1 MYKNREAAW
10 IGFEEAQRTID
21 ALKAEVQIAEEKLS
35 HVKRSLPF
43 EKNKP
48 FLREALKIP
57 SSEVASDTANKKN
70 PFIKENAPRKL
81 FYHEKHIRKRR
92 KYTVPKH
99 TDTTIDAED
108 VLHSTS
114 PRPVSIQP
122 VDVNQTVV
130 KTVIDSAFSSVSS
143 SDTLDS
149 FFNLKHKTLSS
160 ERTSSLI
167 ADTYKNVDAEHS
179 NIILRRKNN
188 KIEDTSKIT
197 FTSWEEEFLKREIG
211 LSSSEANLSQQDKS
225 SQDDVANRIE
235 WTSMPV
241 GAKAPNLKP
250 KRIVHS
256 DIKALHQIIDRQKKF
271 HEKIQAKAQFPNPSL
286 KNYLTVGVELEK
298 NEKIEENLISN
309 DTDEVVQIK
318 PPPMR
323 KKCLVRNLPKYK
335 GFSAPGDFSTVSAR
349 KTFKHV
355 KQLNIC
361 KENKNPSSLKR
372 IKTVVSNKKKDILI
386 VHKEKQEKVPHKNK
400 RLLSKTD
407 QDNEQKEPID
417 TNSDS
422 QKLSSVTDQAEV
434 IKSKTDTIPSDVTD
448 GEEILKQDIV
458 TALNLSSGNEMDS
471 STETKEIVNELPKTP
486 TAKSVK
492 RKAKKS
498 PDEKMTPSP
507 KIRHYDPQAVRD
519 YIKKKKAERK
529 KRHLEERKKN
539 LQEAERK
546 KQSLQKLYQF
556 QKQKVAISKS
566 SSPSKVL
573 KKTVEFPIQDEQSS
587 LNVKKIHGGNQDKEN
602 EKDVLMH
609 SKISEKPE
617 SYSFAE
623 KVILSNSSSPKPL
636 ENENSLPKDRS
647 FIIEPSSDYK
657 KKQKTLVTENIQ
669 SDIEFKSKIQKEKVF
684 DIEEKHFISTNIIMK
699 QTSSSTSHYNE
710 AERSG
715 YISTISTPS
724 KLTEFSSIEKLPGGA
739 KYDKIVI
746 PTGQSKQAETL
757 KSLVKSINEMA
768 EPFEHLIR
776 TRKWI
781 DESPP
786 PPNHR
791 PSAKSATS
799 IYHQQR
805 NPKSLKE
812 ANSSFVVDVAKSLHS
827 GEGTSFKQQISKIGD
842 TSGLYERLLGQP
854 SSSQRNKID
863 SKRLM
868 KNEQIHL
875 NSVSDS
881 NYEAELIEGSLES
894 EDETDVKSLHQDN
907 LIEGI
912 NSGDNAL
919 ISHSEGSYLR
929 YYNKEENWILPAT
942 NTLSINPDPFNFI
955 NTWNRKPI
963 GIPALSNSLLE
974 DFKTSDSP
982 SQVVKDA
989 QDKFSK
995 DASVSLSVQ
1004 HESVKTGESLL
1015 NTAVNTPSLF
1025 EDSII
1030 DSFDNLNNQVEA
1042 QNEKSLVD
1050 RVSSQETLTSFY
1062 TSVASESYVSS
1073 NTSSRSTSKQTVSKN
1088 KENNKK
1094 RISPSESS
1102 VSEVISVI
1110 ENSKNGVASD
1120 IVIAKNA
1127 GFSEL
1132 KGTSENDIAED
1143 IKSDEND
1150 IAEDIKSDENDIAED
1165 IKFDENDIAEDIKSN
1180 EIDVPEDTISDVDG
1194 IARSKKF
1201 DENSFT
1207 KGKKSDSEISESLS
1221 SDSKVSTDKSLK
1233 SLKGTASSLSLSKV
1247 LNEMTPRGTSDE
1259 LSSHKEYDL
1268 PVPEKSSEDAES
1280 VTEQNKMENASGLS
1294 SSSHNSITIDFA
1306 QPVRFTYS
1314 NGVSKSLKIH
1324 KGMSL
1329 HEEQYFHTQV
1339 VTRVASEAAAAAA
1352 TSAVIAVFETQKEL
1366 LSKAQDRSNNVL
1378 RTFSENTSVH
1388 SRTESASPNKTTSEN
1403 SVSTVIESN
1412 KSKSTSENSIIDEVN
1427 KNPSP
1432 LNTVREV
1439 KHSTNEE
1446 NLPDH
1451 HSKSNKSS
1459 ESSIISEDFPVSEKS
1474 EVLLSQKRLRKIS
1487 GNLSSPSPASLSEN
1501 ESISEVSLLRENS
1514 IPSSSTITESVLS
1527 DDSFAQLTLDVVR
1540 KITLEEELR
1549 ATHQLA
1555 LLKFQ
1560 EQTLVENARAAM
1572 TWLESLKK
1580 NFREKGSNR
1589 KASFIKKKQKDII
1602 LRLRQERAQLR
1613 CMQEAYRSICD
1624 KHHSLIADKKKLL
1637 TEPIDLPYQ
1646 VAKRKDKSHSSKAS
1660 SDHKTRDAAK
1670 HVSQS
1675 SSTSAVPTEE
1685 ESRKSADEEIPVEEL
1700 KISENGTNNSFQ
1712 GSNLEVITSEPT
1724 ASTVSSFNKSH
1735 EITPAASFPQLKQGQ
1750 SQSSLSLNSN
1760 NSIESAL
1767 QGLKKLEASKRH
1779 LTKREQRILQRRKH
1793 VEKILQWQMKL
1804 DSEEMAVRELEQK
1817 AVELVD
1823 TSKKKTKYY
1832 ISSSP
1837 TAGQD
1842 GKEKISSSDT
1852 HGHSV
1857 IHTETEKGSSSLDK
1871 ISTNKISSGGVSE
1884 SILSENSVPEENI
1897 VTATSGDSVEEE
1909 FSKKGKIDQESYSI
1923 LSSSSI
1929 QEINENQSIESSV
1942 KTVEDIAESTPVDE
1956 IIADEISPSVKS
1968 YTMKKSSSSDIYSE
1982 SFESTTSQK
1991 GMSPVPDTS
2000 VKSSTS
2006 ISNGKKGKGFTIK
2019 SPLAPRNF
2027 RRHDSSGSDDSY
2039 TISHSETASDQS
2051 DIEVRIHAL
2060 AEELR
2065 RRKYEAEKL
2074 KREQKRKYREHLKG
2088 TELSLQKQVEA
2099 YNQYI
2104 QQVKYDLEHIE
2115 TMSSQSHLADISTV
2129 KPQIK
2134 WPRSE
2139 HGIDSRRIRKQASL
2153 SSDGLTL
2160 EKKSVD
2166 NTNSSPDSA
2175 DASME
2180 LPHKGKPLIKKL
2192 LPDSKEKLKYEINL
2206 NKDLTA
2212 KIMTP
2217 ESTSE
2222 KMPTNSK
2229 NLSENKTVSTE
2240 SSEQEYPLVSESLEI
2255 SIRTLSSK
2263 KVSVEDKIP
2272 TKSLE
2277 SKEESEIEEESY
2289 ESTASLITVDSK
2301 SEQNKISSN
2310 ETDLKITYQS
2320 DSFVSGSKS
2329 NQDVSDDNLK
2339 ISSALDTVLSVEDTY
2354 STKNSAE
2361 DTEETLQDSDNSHI
2375 SMQIETQDS
2384 LPSEAE
2390 YISETSLKAN
2400 TNSANDNFESGS
2412 FEYENSDGFSS
2423 LSPRKMEKT
2432 FSAETESK
2440 IISEDN
2446 TSSPESKLSIQK
2458 ESSLKEKHS
2467 SDEIS
2472 HVISNNNKKLLKEN
2486 LKSETF
2492 VVNVVNYLYS
2502 SVFEDAVG
2510 TMFNVSKKYSIAI
2523 KPINQ
2528 KYMIENFVPTHK
2540 IKTLS
2545 DESVNILINELLSNY
2560 INDAIASIINISN
2573 THKNELNVH
2582 MSANKS
2588 IENNEL
2594 VAINSDSSM
2603 TNIQSEIENKHED
2616 AQSLSAVQDKS
2627 EYNIFK
2633 KQPDWF
2639 EDGFVPAQWDTQQLE
2654 QQLLLQQYPYYYRKI
2669 PNKPPPPY
2677 TPPSVVGN
2685 TQFNYP
2691 LPIKKEKPVEKT
2703 DSVKY
2708 VTKHIDLV
2716 IDHIA
2721 DILINGKKN
2730 GLLINEITEASF
2742 SSLVER
2748 LNLTTPSQVTF
2759 LDLIFDVTKEIS
2771 LDTFSE
2777 INETP
2782 APWLIPRKLTP
2793 KPKFPADKNKL
2804 ITAIQK
2810 KVEEALK
2817 ILPTESFAEQRRK
2830 RPTWSTMKLGRKK
2843 RDFVDTI
2850 LISEIKEEEP
2860 DWINYDQDEVSVKF
2874 QIADSIFDL
2883 LVDDTISLVKNL
2895 GMKLYW

>member
-48 FLREALKIP
+48 FLREPLKIS
-57 SSEVASDTANKKN
+57 SSEVVSDTSNKKSL
-70 PFIKENAPRKL
+70 FIKENAPKKL

-99 TDTTIDAED
+99 TDTAKDAED
-108 VLHSTS
+108 VFHSAS
-114 PRPVSIQP
+114 PKPVSIQP
-122 VDVNQTVV
+122 LDVDQTVV
-130 KTVIDSAFSSVSS
+130 KTVFNSAFSSVSS

-149 FFNLKHKTLSS
+149 LLNLKHKASS

-179 NIILRRKNN
+179 NIILRRKNS
-188 KIEDTSKIT
+188 KIEDPSKIT

-211 LSSSEANLSQQDKS
+211 LSGSEANLSQQDIS
-225 SQDDVANRIE
+225 SQDDIANRIE

-286 KNYLTVGVELEK
+286 KNDLTVDVELEK
-298 NEKIEENLISN
+298 NEKIEENIISN
-309 DTDEVVQIK
+309 DTEEVVQIK

-335 GFSAPGDFSTVSAR
+335 GFSVPGDFSGASAR
-349 KTFKHV
+349 KTFKHI
-355 KQLNIC
+355 KQIHIS

-386 VHKEKQEKVPHKNK
+386 VHKEKQEKVAYKNK
-400 RLLSKTD
+400 KLLSKTD
-407 QDNEQKEPID
+407 QDNEQKVSID
-417 TNSDS
+417 TNTDS
-422 QKLSSVTDQAEV
+422 QKSSSATDQAEV
-434 IKSKTDTIPSDVTD
+434 IKSKTDTIPSDD
-448 GEEILKQDIV
+448 GEEVLKQNIA
-458 TALNLSSGNEMDS
+458 TAFNLSSGNEMDS
-471 STETKEIVNELPKTP
+471 LTETKEIVDQLPKTP

-519 YIKKKKAERK
+519 YIKKKKAERN
-529 KRHLEERKKN
+529 KRHLEERRKY

-556 QKQKVAISKS
+556 QKQKIAISKS
-566 SSPSKVL
+566 SSPSKIL

-587 LNVKKIHGGNQDKEN
+587 LNVKKIHSGKQDQEN
-602 EKDVLMH
+602 EKGVLMR

-623 KVILSNSSSPKPL
+623 KIILSDSSSPKPL

-647 FIIEPSSDYK
+647 FITEPSSEYK
-657 KKQKTLVTENIQ
+657 KKQKTSVTENIQ
-669 SDIEFKSKIQKEKVF
+669 PGIEFKSKMEKEKVS
-684 DIEEKHFISTNIIMK
+684 DIEEKHLHK
-699 QTSSSTSHYNE
+699 ASSSTSHYNE
-710 AERSG
+710 VERSS

-724 KLTEFSSIEKLPGGA
+724 KLTEFSSIEKLPGGS

-757 KSLVKSINEMA
+757 KKLVKSINEMA

-781 DESPP
+781 EESPP

-799 IYHQQR
+799 SYHQRR
-805 NPKSLKE
+805 NPMSLKE
-812 ANSSFVVDVAKSLHS
+812 TNSSFVVDVAKSLHS
-827 GEGTSFKQQISKIGD
+827 AEGTSFKQQISKIGD

-854 SSSQRNKID
+854 SSSQRNETD

-868 KNEQIHL
+868 KSEQIHL
-875 NSVSDS
+875 NSVIDS

-912 NSGDNAL
+912 DSGDNAL
-919 ISHSEGSYLR
+919 ISHSEGNYLR
-929 YYNKEENWILPAT
+929 YYNKEESCILPAA

-963 GIPALSNSLLE
+963 GIPALSNNLLE

-982 SQVVKDA
+982 SHWNST
-989 QDKFSK
+989 QDQFSK
-995 DASVSLSVQ
+995 DAPGSLAVQ
-1004 HESVKTGESLL
+1004 HESAKTGESLL

-1025 EDSII
+1025 DDSII
-1030 DSFDNLNNQVEA
+1030 DSFDNNLNNQVEA
-1042 QNEKSLVD
+1042 QNEKSLDD
-1050 RVSSQETLTSFY
+1050 RVSSQETLTSVY

-1073 NTSSRSTSKQTVSKN
+1073 NVSSKSTSKQTESKN
-1088 KENNKK
+1088 EENKK

-1110 ENSKNGVASD
+1110 ENSKNGGEASD
-1120 IVIAKNA
+1120 IVIAKNDMS
-1127 GFSEL
+1127 SEL
-1132 KGTSENDIAED
+1132 KFASESDIAEDIKSDENDIAED

-1165 IKFDENDIAEDIKSN
+1165 IKSHEYDIAEDIKSHEYDIAEDIKSN
-1180 EIDVPEDTISDVDG
+1180 ENDVPEDVISDVDG
-1194 IARSKKF
+1194 IDRSKII
-1201 DENSFT
+1201 DENSFP
-1207 KGKKSDSEISESLS
+1207 KDKKSDSEISESLS
-1221 SDSKVSTDKSLK
+1221 SNSKVSTDKSLK
-1233 SLKGTASSLSLSKV
+1233 NLQGTVSSLSLSKV
-1247 LNEMTPRGTSDE
+1247 SNEITPRGASDE
-1259 LSSHKEYDL
+1259 LSSRKEHDL
-1268 PVPEKSSEDAES
+1268 PIPEKSSEDAES
-1280 VTEQNKMENASGLS
+1280 VTEQNKMESASGLS
-1294 SSSHNSITIDFA
+1294 ASSHNSITIDFA

-1324 KGMSL
+1324 KGMPL

-1388 SRTESASPNKTTSEN
+1388 SRTESASPHKTTSEN

-1412 KSKSTSENSIIDEVN
+1412 QSKSTSENSIIDEVN

-1439 KHSTNEE
+1439 KHSGNEE
-1446 NLPDH
+1446 NLPGH
-1451 HSKSNKSS
+1451 QSKSNKSS
-1459 ESSIISEDFPVSEKS
+1459 ASSIISEDFPVSKTSRVARDKPWSTLCKKS
-1474 EVLLSQKRLRKIS
+1474 HGI
-1487 GNLSSPSPASLSEN
+1487 PSPCAAAVAKFRLLTGHDCLCAHLFRFNLVTSPICVLCDTGQDMTAAHLDECSALN
-1501 ESISEVSLLRENS
+1501 DLNCIESISEVSLLRENS

-1580 NFREKGSNR
+1580 NFREKGSTR

-1646 VAKRKDKSHSSKAS
+1646 AVKRKDKSHSSKAS
-1660 SDHKTRDAAK
+1660 SEHKTRDAAK
-1670 HVSQS
+1670 HISQS

-1712 GSNLEVITSEPT
+1712 GSNLEIIATEPT

-1832 ISSSP
+1832 ISSP
-1837 TAGQD
+1837 ATGQD
-1842 GKEKISSSDT
+1842 EKGKNSSNDT
-1852 HGHSV
+1852 PGQSV
-1857 IHTETEKGSSSLDK
+1857 IPTDTEKASSSLDK
-1871 ISTNKISSGGVSE
+1871 ISSNKISSGGVSE
-1884 SILSENSVPEENI
+1884 SVLSENSVPEENI
-1897 VTATSGDSVEEE
+1897 VTATSADSVEEE
-1909 FSKKGKIDQESYSI
+1909 FSKKGKIDQESSSI

-1942 KTVEDIAESTPVDE
+1942 KTVEDIAEGSPVDE

-1982 SFESTTSQK
+1982 SFESTASQK
-1991 GMSPVPDTS
+1991 GMSPVPDAS
-2000 VKSSTS
+2000 VRSSTS
-2006 ISNGKKGKGFTIK
+2006 ISNGKKEKGFTIK

-2115 TMSSQSHLADISTV
+2115 AMSSQSHLADISAV

-2139 HGIDSRRIRKQASL
+2139 HGIDSRRIRKQTSL

-2166 NTNSSPDSA
+2166 NTNSSPESA
-2175 DASME
+2175 DTSME
-2180 LPHKGKPLIKKL
+2180 LPHMGKTFIIL
-2192 LPDSKEKLKYEINL
+2192 
-2206 NKDLTA
+2206 
-2212 KIMTP
+2212 
-2217 ESTSE
+2217 
-2222 KMPTNSK
+2222 
-2229 NLSENKTVSTE
+2229 
-2240 SSEQEYPLVSESLEI
+2240 
-2255 SIRTLSSK
+2255 
-2263 KVSVEDKIP
+2263 
-2272 TKSLE
+2272 
-2277 SKEESEIEEESY
+2277 
-2289 ESTASLITVDSK
+2289 
-2301 SEQNKISSN
+2301 
-2310 ETDLKITYQS
+2310 
-2320 DSFVSGSKS
+2320 
-2329 NQDVSDDNLK
+2329 
-2339 ISSALDTVLSVEDTY
+2339 
-2354 STKNSAE
+2354 
-2361 DTEETLQDSDNSHI
+2361 
-2375 SMQIETQDS
+2375 
-2384 LPSEAE
+2384 
-2390 YISETSLKAN
+2390 
-2400 TNSANDNFESGS
+2400 
-2412 FEYENSDGFSS
+2412 FSS
-2423 LSPRKMEKT
+2423 L
-2432 FSAETESK
+2432 
-2440 IISEDN
+2440 
-2446 TSSPESKLSIQK
+2446 KLI
-2458 ESSLKEKHS
+2458 
-2467 SDEIS
+2467 
-2472 HVISNNNKKLLKEN
+2472 
-2486 LKSETF
+2486 LKS
-2492 VVNVVNYLYS
+2492 
-2502 SVFEDAVG
+2502 
-2510 TMFNVSKKYSIAI
+2510 
-2523 KPINQ
+2523 
-2528 KYMIENFVPTHK
+2528 
-2540 IKTLS
+2540 
-2545 DESVNILINELLSNY
+2545 
-2560 INDAIASIINISN
+2560 
-2573 THKNELNVH
+2573 
-2582 MSANKS
+2582 S
-2588 IENNEL
+2588 IEL
-2594 VAINSDSSM
+2594 
-2603 TNIQSEIENKHED
+2603 K
-2616 AQSLSAVQDKS
+2616 
-2627 EYNIFK
+2627 
-2633 KQPDWF
+2633 
-2639 EDGFVPAQWDTQQLE
+2639 
-2654 QQLLLQQYPYYYRKI
+2654 RKI
-2669 PNKPPPPY
+2669 VFY
-2677 TPPSVVGN
+2677 
-2685 TQFNYP
+2685 
-2691 LPIKKEKPVEKT
+2691 
-2703 DSVKY
+2703 
-2708 VTKHIDLV
+2708 
-2716 IDHIA
+2716 
-2721 DILINGKKN
+2721 
-2730 GLLINEITEASF
+2730 
-2742 SSLVER
+2742 
-2748 LNLTTPSQVTF
+2748 
-2759 LDLIFDVTKEIS
+2759 
-2771 LDTFSE
+2771 
-2777 INETP
+2777 
-2782 APWLIPRKLTP
+2782 
-2793 KPKFPADKNKL
+2793 
-2804 ITAIQK
+2804 
-2810 KVEEALK
+2810 
-2817 ILPTESFAEQRRK
+2817 
-2830 RPTWSTMKLGRKK
+2830 
-2843 RDFVDTI
+2843 
-2850 LISEIKEEEP
+2850 
-2860 DWINYDQDEVSVKF
+2860 
-2874 QIADSIFDL
+2874 L
-2883 LVDDTISLVKNL
+2883 LV
-2895 GMKLYW
+2895 

>member
-48 FLREALKIP
+48 FLREPLKI
-57 SSEVASDTANKKN
+57 SSSDVVSDTSNKKSL
-70 PFIKENAPRKL
+70 FIKENAPKKL

-99 TDTTIDAED
+99 IDTAKDAED
-108 VLHSTS
+108 VFHSAS

-122 VDVNQTVV
+122 LDVDQTVV
-130 KTVIDSAFSSVSS
+130 KTVINSAFSSVSS

-149 FFNLKHKTLSS
+149 LFNLKHKASSS

-179 NIILRRKNN
+179 NIILRRKNS
-188 KIEDTSKIT
+188 KIEDPSKIT

-211 LSSSEANLSQQDKS
+211 LSGSEANLSQQDIS
-225 SQDDVANRIE
+225 SQDDIANRIE

-241 GAKAPNLKP
+241 GTKVPNLKP

-271 HEKIQAKAQFPNPSL
+271 HEKIQTEAQFPNPSL
-286 KNYLTVGVELEK
+286 KNDLTVDVDLEK
-298 NEKIEENLISN
+298 NEKIEENIISN

-318 PPPMR
+318 PPPIR

-335 GFSAPGDFSTVSAR
+335 GFSAPGDFSTTSAR
-349 KTFKHV
+349 KTFKHI
-355 KQLNIC
+355 KQIHL
-361 KENKNPSSLKR
+361 S
-372 IKTVVSNKKKDILI
+372 KDILI
-386 VHKEKQEKVPHKNK
+386 VHKEKQEKVAYKNK
-400 RLLSKTD
+400 KLLSKTD
-407 QDNEQKEPID
+407 QDNEQKVSIA
-417 TNSDS
+417 TNTDS
-422 QKLSSVTDQAEV
+422 QKSSSASDQAEV
-434 IKSKTDTIPSDVTD
+434 IKSKTDTLPSDD
-448 GEEILKQDIV
+448 GEEVLKQNIAI
-458 TALNLSSGNEMDS
+458 ALNLSSGNEMDS
-471 STETKEIVNELPKTP
+471 LTETKEIVDQLPKTP

-492 RKAKKS
+492 RKAKKP

-529 KRHLEERKKN
+529 KRHLEERRKY

-573 KKTVEFPIQDEQSS
+573 KKTVEFPFQDEQSS
-587 LNVKKIHGGNQDKEN
+587 LNVKKIHSGKQDQEN

-617 SYSFAE
+617 SYSFVE
-623 KVILSNSSSPKPL
+623 KVILSDSSSSKPL

-647 FIIEPSSDYK
+647 FITEPSSEYK
-657 KKQKTLVTENIQ
+657 KKQKTSVTENIQ
-669 SDIEFKSKIQKEKVF
+669 PGIEFKSKMEKEKVF
-684 DIEEKHFISTNIIMK
+684 DIEEKHLHNA
-699 QTSSSTSHYNE
+699 SSSTSHYNE
-710 AERSG
+710 VERSS

-724 KLTEFSSIEKLPGGA
+724 KLTEFSGIEKLPGGS

-757 KSLVKSINEMA
+757 KNLVKSINEMA

-781 DESPP
+781 EESPP

-799 IYHQQR
+799 SYHQQR

-827 GEGTSFKQQISKIGD
+827 AEGTSFKQQISKIGD

-854 SSSQRNKID
+854 SITQRNETD

-868 KNEQIHL
+868 KSEQTYL
-875 NSVSDS
+875 NSVVDS

-912 NSGDNAL
+912 GDNAL
-919 ISHSEGSYLR
+919 VSHSEGNYLR
-929 YYNKEENWILPAT
+929 YYNKEENYILPAT

-963 GIPALSNSLLE
+963 GIPALSNNLLE

-982 SQVVKDA
+982 SHVNST
-989 QDKFSK
+989 QDQFSK
-995 DASVSLSVQ
+995 DASGSLAVW

-1025 EDSII
+1025 DDSII
-1030 DSFDNLNNQVEA
+1030 DSFDNNLNNQVEA
-1042 QNEKSLVD
+1042 QNEKSLDD
-1050 RVSSQETLTSFY
+1050 RVSSQETSFY

-1073 NTSSRSTSKQTVSKN
+1073 NISSKSTSKQTESKN
-1088 KENNKK
+1088 EENNKK

-1110 ENSKNGVASD
+1110 ENSKNGEVSD
-1120 IVIAKNA
+1120 IVIAKNDKS
-1127 GFSEL
+1127 SEL
-1132 KGTSENDIAED
+1132 KFASENDIAED

-1150 IAEDIKSDENDIAED
+1150 IAEDIKSDEY
-1165 IKFDENDIAEDIKSN
+1165 DIAEDIKSDEYDIAEDIKSIEN
-1180 EIDVPEDTISDVDG
+1180 DVPEDIISDVDG
-1194 IARSKKF
+1194 IVGSKKI
-1201 DENSFT
+1201 DENSFP
-1207 KGKKSDSEISESLS
+1207 KDKNSDSEISESLS
-1221 SDSKVSTDKSLK
+1221 SNSKISTDKSLK

-1247 LNEMTPRGTSDE
+1247 SNEMTPRGTNDE
-1259 LSSHKEYDL
+1259 LSNHKEYDL
-1268 PVPEKSSEDAES
+1268 PIPEKSSEDAES
-1280 VTEQNKMENASGLS
+1280 VTEQNKMESASGLS
-1294 SSSHNSITIDFA
+1294 ASSHNSITIDFA

-1324 KGMSL
+1324 KGMPV

-1366 LSKAQDRSNNVL
+1366 LSKVICAQDRSNNVL

-1388 SRTESASPNKTTSEN
+1388 SRTESASLHKTTSEN

-1412 KSKSTSENSIIDEVN
+1412 SKSTSENSIIDEVN

-1439 KHSTNEE
+1439 KHSRNEE

-1451 HSKSNKSS
+1451 QSKLNKSS
-1459 ESSIISEDFPVSEKS
+1459 ASSIISEDFPVSEKS
-1474 EVLLSQKRLRKIS
+1474 EILLGQKRLRKIS

-1580 NFREKGSNR
+1580 NFREKGSTR

-1646 VAKRKDKSHSSKAS
+1646 AVKRKDKSHSSKAS
-1660 SDHKTRDAAK
+1660 SEHKTRDAAK
-1670 HVSQS
+1670 HISQS

-1700 KISENGTNNSFQ
+1700 KISENG
-1712 GSNLEVITSEPT
+1712 SNLEIIPTEPT

-1837 TAGQD
+1837 ATGQD
-1842 GKEKISSSDT
+1842 EKGKNSSNDT
-1852 HGHSV
+1852 PGQSV
-1857 IHTETEKGSSSLDK
+1857 IPTDTEKASSSLDK
-1871 ISTNKISSGGVSE
+1871 ISSNKISSGGVSE
-1884 SILSENSVPEENI
+1884 SVLSENSVPEENI
-1897 VTATSGDSVEEE
+1897 VTATSADSVEEE
-1909 FSKKGKIDQESYSI
+1909 FSKKGKIDQESSSI

-1942 KTVEDIAESTPVDE
+1942 KTVEDIAESSPVDE

-1982 SFESTTSQK
+1982 SFESTESQK
-1991 GMSPVPDTS
+1991 GMSPVPDAS

-2006 ISNGKKGKGFTIK
+2006 ISNYKKEKGFTIK

-2115 TMSSQSHLADISTV
+2115 AMSSQSHLADISTV

-2139 HGIDSRRIRKQASL
+2139 HNIDSRRIRKQTSL

-2160 EKKSVD
+2160 EKKPVD
-2166 NTNSSPDSA
+2166 NTNSSPESA
-2175 DASME
+2175 DTSTE
-2180 LPHKGKPLIKKL
+2180 LPHMGKPLIKKL

-2206 NKDLTA
+2206 NKDLTG
-2212 KIMTP
+2212 KIVTP
-2217 ESTSE
+2217 ENTSE
-2222 KMPTNSK
+2222 KMQTNSK
-2229 NLSENKTVSTE
+2229 NLSENKTVSPE

-2255 SIRTLSSK
+2255 SIKTLSSK
-2263 KVSVEDKIP
+2263 KLSVADNKIP
-2272 TKSLE
+2272 AKSLE

-2289 ESTASLITVDSK
+2289 ESTASLITIDSK

-2320 DSFVSGSKS
+2320 DSFVSGSKN
-2329 NQDVSDDNLK
+2329 NQGVSDDNLK
-2339 ISSALDTVLSVEDTY
+2339 SSSAPDTVLSLEDTY

-2375 SMQIETQDS
+2375 SAQIETQDS
-2384 LPSEAE
+2384 LPYEAE

-2400 TNSANDNFESGS
+2400 TSSAKDDFESGS

-2467 SDEIS
+2467 SDEFS

-2510 TMFNVSKKYSIAI
+2510 TMFNLSKKYSNAI

-2528 KYMIENFVPTHK
+2528 KYMIEHFVPTHK
-2540 IKTLS
+2540 IKKLS

-2560 INDAIASIINISN
+2560 INDAISSIINISN
-2573 THKNELNVH
+2573 THENELNCH
-2582 MSANKS
+2582 ISANKS
-2588 IENNEL
+2588 IESSESI
-2594 VAINSDSSM
+2594 AINSISSV
-2603 TNIQSEIENKHED
+2603 TNIQSEIENEHKD
-2616 AQSLSAVQDKS
+2616 AQSLSTLQDKS
-2627 EYNIFK
+2627 ECNIFK

-2708 VTKHIDLV
+2708 VTKHIELI

-2730 GLLINEITEASF
+2730 GLLINEITETDF

-2793 KPKFPADKNKL
+2793 KPKFPTDKNKL
-2804 ITAIQK
+2804 ITSIQK

-2817 ILPTESFAEQRRK
+2817 LLPTESFAEQRRK

-2883 LVDDTISLVKNL
+2883 LVDDTINLVKNL
-2895 GMKLYW
+2895 DKKLYW